1 MKTTSL
7 ESANFRHHPV
17 RSKQTVTESFKTPAW
32 LVGVANS
39 ALSNQYAA
47 VFRAG
52 ESSRSLTVA
61 FDATWQELSANPDL
75 SADPRYVSCMQQKG
89 FVQRPN

>member
-1 MKTTSL
+1 MKTASL

-32 LVGVANS
+32 LVGVRTMPFQ
-39 ALSNQYAA
+39 QYAP
-47 VFRAG
+47 FFG
-52 ESSRSLTVA
+52 PEELKSLTVA

>member
-1 MKTTSL
+1 MP
-7 ESANFRHHPV
+7 F
-17 RSKQTVTESFKTPAW
+17 Q
-32 LVGVANS
+32 
-39 ALSNQYAA
+39 QYAP
-47 VFRAG
+47 FFG
-52 ESSRSLTVA
+52 PEELKSLTVA